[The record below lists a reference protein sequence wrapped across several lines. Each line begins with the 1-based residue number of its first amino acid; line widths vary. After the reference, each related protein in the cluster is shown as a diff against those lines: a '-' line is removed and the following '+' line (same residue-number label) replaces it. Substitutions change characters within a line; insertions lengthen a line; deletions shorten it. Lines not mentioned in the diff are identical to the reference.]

1 MLKVARKRKRKERKK
16 EEKRTNSIARI
27 RARASPPAV
36 IFACLKLHNPGGG
49 GGTPHMKGVGMLVVS
64 FRGVN
69 LGFWSHLG
77 CSGQNAHI

>member
-36 IFACLKLHNPGGG
+36 SFACLKLHNPGGG
-49 GGTPHMKGVGMLVVS
+49 SAYERGGDARCLV
-64 FRGVN
+64 
-69 LGFWSHLG
+69 
-77 CSGQNAHI
+77 